1 MERFSGMW
9 GTSKNRWAVH
19 LTRQSDYGVRAV
31 LHLANLTYGDVVQ
44 TREIAAQESIPA
56 KYLPSIIRT
65 LARAGLIRTMR
76 GNQGG
81 VTLAR
86 PPEEINLRE
95 VIEAIEGPIVLV
107 QCMKGPSQCAHED
120 DCTFLPVCE
129 DIQGMMV
136 SQLESTTFADLA
148 SGVDVKT
155 RDAVKSASPGR
166 KRSPRTVGR
175 GGGSQLGPVT

>member
-1 MERFSGMW
+1 M
-9 GTSKNRWAVH
+9 
-19 LTRQSDYGVRAV
+19 
-31 LHLANLTYGDVVQ
+31 
-44 TREIAAQESIPA
+44 
-56 KYLPSIIRT
+56 
-65 LARAGLIRTMR
+65 AG
-76 GNQGG
+76 
-81 VTLAR
+81 
-86 PPEEINLRE
+86 PPEELNGRKA
-95 VIEAIEGPIVLV
+95 IEAIEWVMWRV
-107 QCMKGPSQCAHED
+107 QSMEGAGQCAHED
-120 DCTFLPVCE
+120 DCTFLPVWE

>member
-1 MERFSGMW
+1 
-9 GTSKNRWAVH
+9 VH

-31 LHLANLTYGDVVQ
+31 LHLAGLPYGDVVQ
-44 TREIAAQESIPA
+44 TREIAAQEDIPA

-95 VIEAIEGPIVLV
+95 VIEAIEGPIALV
-107 QCMKGPSQCAHED
+107 QCMKGPSQCSHED

-129 DIQGMMV
+129 ELQGMMV
-136 SQLESTTFADLA
+136 GQLEGTTFADLA
-148 SGVDVKT
+148 GGINVRTKDAAKNTPSRKKRVSRGIHRVDGSGGT
-155 RDAVKSASPGR
+155 
-166 KRSPRTVGR
+166 
-175 GGGSQLGPVT
+175 QLGSTP

>member
-1 MERFSGMW
+1 M
-9 GTSKNRWAVH
+9 H

-31 LHLANLTYGDVVQ
+31 LHLASIPYGDVIQ
-44 TREIAAQESIPA
+44 TREIAAREDIPA

-86 PPEEINLRE
+86 PPEEITLRE

-107 QCMKGPSQCAHED
+107 QCMKGSSNCIHQDNCP
-120 DCTFLPVCE
+120 FLPVCE
-129 DIQGMMV
+129 DIQQMMV
-136 SQLESTTFADLA
+136 DQLEGTTFADLA
-148 SGVDVKT
+148 AGVDVKT
-155 RDAVKSASPGR
+155 GGTRRSSEAESRG
-166 KRSPRTVGR
+166 KRGAPVPPTDKR
-175 GGGSQLGPVT
+175 GGSQIGPIA